1 MTEHASEH
9 SHWLRYLAVWIVL
22 LALTGLSFLAAQ
34 FDIGTVGIMLGL
46 LIATVKATV
55 VALYFMH
62 LIEGDFLYSLVGLA
76 TIIWVALLCAGIAA
90 DVGMR

>member
-9 SHWLRYLAVWIVL
+9 SHWLRYLVVWIVL
-22 LALTGLSFLAAQ
+22 LALTGLSYLAAQ
-34 FDIGTVGIMLGL
+34 FDIGALGIAIGL

-62 LIEGDFLYSLVGLA
+62 LIEEGVLFSLVALA
-76 TIIWVALLCAGIAA
+76 TVIWVALLCGGLVA

>member
-9 SHWLRYLAVWIVL
+9 SHWLRYFTVWIVL
-22 LALTGLSFLAAQ
+22 LALTGLSFLFAQ
-34 FDIGTVGIMLGL
+34 LDIGGLEIVIGL
-46 LIATVKATV
+46 LIATIKATL

-62 LIEGDFLYSLVGLA
+62 LIEEDLLYALVGLA
-76 TIIWVALLCAGIAA
+76 TITWVILLCAGIAA